1 MNLLMKR
8 EEKERLKRKS
18 EERARLREDMKRLE
32 AEIRRNESLF
42 NLVTDENLIDALIFE
57 RNANEASMNYLL
69 QHARSICARKFCIL
83 STERT
88 ALSTERAQSCTLEH
102 AAEVFLS
109 YCLLKEGKSG
119 APSLLANSLEHGT
132 FDLRT

>member
-57 RNANEASMNYLL
+57 RNANEARMN
-69 QHARSICARKFCIL
+69 
-83 STERT
+83 
-88 ALSTERAQSCTLEH
+88 
-102 AAEVFLS
+102 
-109 YCLLKEGKSG
+109 
-119 APSLLANSLEHGT
+119 
-132 FDLRT
+132 

>member
-32 AEIRRNESLF
+32 AEIRRIESLF

-57 RNANEASMNYLL
+57 RNANEARMNYLL
-69 QHARSICARKFCIL
+69 QRARSI
-83 STERT
+83 
-88 ALSTERAQSCTLEH
+88 
-102 AAEVFLS
+102 
-109 YCLLKEGKSG
+109 
-119 APSLLANSLEHGT
+119 
-132 FDLRT
+132 

>member
-8 EEKERLKRKS
+8 EEKESLKRKS

-57 RNANEASMNYLL
+57 RNANEARMNYLL
-69 QHARSICARKFCIL
+69 QRARSI
-83 STERT
+83 
-88 ALSTERAQSCTLEH
+88 
-102 AAEVFLS
+102 
-109 YCLLKEGKSG
+109 
-119 APSLLANSLEHGT
+119 
-132 FDLRT
+132 

>member
-8 EEKERLKRKS
+8 EEKDRLKRKS

-57 RNANEASMNYLL
+57 RNANEARMNYLL
-69 QHARSICARKFCIL
+69 QRARSI
-83 STERT
+83 
-88 ALSTERAQSCTLEH
+88 
-102 AAEVFLS
+102 
-109 YCLLKEGKSG
+109 
-119 APSLLANSLEHGT
+119 
-132 FDLRT
+132 

>member
-1 MNLLMKR
+1 MVRRRSCFMNLLMER

-57 RNANEASMNYLL
+57 RNANEARMNYLL
-69 QHARSICARKFCIL
+69 QRARSI
-83 STERT
+83 
-88 ALSTERAQSCTLEH
+88 
-102 AAEVFLS
+102 
-109 YCLLKEGKSG
+109 
-119 APSLLANSLEHGT
+119 
-132 FDLRT
+132 

>member
-8 EEKERLKRKS
+8 EEKERLKRKL

-57 RNANEASMNYLL
+57 RNANEARMNYLL
-69 QHARSICARKFCIL
+69 QRARSI
-83 STERT
+83 
-88 ALSTERAQSCTLEH
+88 
-102 AAEVFLS
+102 
-109 YCLLKEGKSG
+109 
-119 APSLLANSLEHGT
+119 
-132 FDLRT
+132 

>member
-57 RNANEASMNYLL
+57 HKANEARMNYLL
-69 QHARSICARKFCIL
+69 QRARSI
-83 STERT
+83 
-88 ALSTERAQSCTLEH
+88 
-102 AAEVFLS
+102 
-109 YCLLKEGKSG
+109 
-119 APSLLANSLEHGT
+119 
-132 FDLRT
+132 

>member
-32 AEIRRNESLF
+32 AEICRNESLF

-57 RNANEASMNYLL
+57 RNANEARMNYLL
-69 QHARSICARKFCIL
+69 QRARSI
-83 STERT
+83 
-88 ALSTERAQSCTLEH
+88 
-102 AAEVFLS
+102 
-109 YCLLKEGKSG
+109 
-119 APSLLANSLEHGT
+119 
-132 FDLRT
+132 

>member
-57 RNANEASMNYLL
+57 RNANEARMNYLL
-69 QHARSICARKFCIL
+69 RRARSI
-83 STERT
+83 
-88 ALSTERAQSCTLEH
+88 
-102 AAEVFLS
+102 
-109 YCLLKEGKSG
+109 
-119 APSLLANSLEHGT
+119 
-132 FDLRT
+132 

>member
-18 EERARLREDMKRLE
+18 EERTRLREAMKRLE

-57 RNANEASMNYLL
+57 RNANEARMNYLL
-69 QHARSICARKFCIL
+69 QRARSI
-83 STERT
+83 
-88 ALSTERAQSCTLEH
+88 
-102 AAEVFLS
+102 
-109 YCLLKEGKSG
+109 
-119 APSLLANSLEHGT
+119 
-132 FDLRT
+132 

>member
-57 RNANEASMNYLL
+57 RNANEARMNYLL
-69 QHARSICARKFCIL
+69 RCARSI
-83 STERT
+83 
-88 ALSTERAQSCTLEH
+88 
-102 AAEVFLS
+102 
-109 YCLLKEGKSG
+109 
-119 APSLLANSLEHGT
+119 
-132 FDLRT
+132 

>member
-57 RNANEASMNYLL
+57 RNANEARMNYLL
-69 QHARSICARKFCIL
+69 QRARNI
-83 STERT
+83 
-88 ALSTERAQSCTLEH
+88 
-102 AAEVFLS
+102 
-109 YCLLKEGKSG
+109 
-119 APSLLANSLEHGT
+119 
-132 FDLRT
+132 

>member
-57 RNANEASMNYLL
+57 HNANEARMNYLL
-69 QHARSICARKFCIL
+69 QRARSI
-83 STERT
+83 
-88 ALSTERAQSCTLEH
+88 
-102 AAEVFLS
+102 
-109 YCLLKEGKSG
+109 
-119 APSLLANSLEHGT
+119 
-132 FDLRT
+132 

>member
-57 RNANEASMNYLL
+57 CNANEARMNYLL
-69 QHARSICARKFCIL
+69 QRARSI
-83 STERT
+83 
-88 ALSTERAQSCTLEH
+88 
-102 AAEVFLS
+102 
-109 YCLLKEGKSG
+109 
-119 APSLLANSLEHGT
+119 
-132 FDLRT
+132 

>member
-1 MNLLMKR
+1 MVRRRSCFMNLLMKR

-57 RNANEASMNYLL
+57 RNANEARMNYLL
-69 QHARSICARKFCIL
+69 QHARSI
-83 STERT
+83 
-88 ALSTERAQSCTLEH
+88 
-102 AAEVFLS
+102 
-109 YCLLKEGKSG
+109 
-119 APSLLANSLEHGT
+119 
-132 FDLRT
+132 

>member
-8 EEKERLKRKS
+8 EEKERLKKTA

-57 RNANEASMNYLL
+57 RNANEARMNYLL
-69 QHARSICARKFCIL
+69 QRARSI
-83 STERT
+83 
-88 ALSTERAQSCTLEH
+88 
-102 AAEVFLS
+102 
-109 YCLLKEGKSG
+109 
-119 APSLLANSLEHGT
+119 
-132 FDLRT
+132 

>member
-8 EEKERLKRKS
+8 EEKEKLKRKS

-57 RNANEASMNYLL
+57 RNANEARMNYLL
-69 QHARSICARKFCIL
+69 QRARSI
-83 STERT
+83 
-88 ALSTERAQSCTLEH
+88 
-102 AAEVFLS
+102 
-109 YCLLKEGKSG
+109 
-119 APSLLANSLEHGT
+119 
-132 FDLRT
+132 